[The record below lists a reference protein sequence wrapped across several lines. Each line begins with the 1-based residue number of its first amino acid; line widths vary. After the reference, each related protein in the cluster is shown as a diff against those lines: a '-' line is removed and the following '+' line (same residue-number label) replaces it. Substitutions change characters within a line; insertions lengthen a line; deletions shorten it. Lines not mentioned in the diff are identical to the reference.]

1 MAKLVSST
9 YGDALFALALEED
22 KLDTFCEEVEA
33 AREVFLQNE
42 ELLKLLNHPKVVK
55 DEKIT
60 VVENIFRGK
69 VSEEMLGFFH
79 IVVTKDRYNDIPAIF
94 DYFLRKVK
102 EYKGIGAA
110 RVTSA
115 MELSPEQK
123 AAIKDRLL
131 TITDYRSF
139 EMDYQV
145 DPSILGGLVIRID
158 DRVVDSSLKT
168 QIEKLARQLS
178 KIQLS

>member
-22 KLDTFCEEVEA
+22 KLDTFCAEVEA
-33 AREVFLQNE
+33 AREIFLQNE
-42 ELLKLLNHPKVVK
+42 ELLKLLNHPKIVK
-55 DEKIT
+55 DEKIA
-60 VVENIFRGK
+60 VVENIFRDR

-102 EYKGIGAA
+102 EYKGIGTA

-115 MELSPEQK
+115 IELSPEQK

-139 EMDYQV
+139 EMEYQV
-145 DPSILGGLVIRID
+145 DPGILGGLVIRID

-168 QIEKLARQLS
+168 QIGTLARQLS

>member
-22 KLDTFCEEVEA
+22 KLDTFCAEVET

-42 ELLKLLNHPKVVK
+42 ELLKLLNHPKIVK
-55 DEKIT
+55 DEKIA
-60 VVENIFRGK
+60 VVENIFRDR

-102 EYKGIGAA
+102 EYKGIGTA

-115 MELSPEQK
+115 IELSPEQK

-139 EMDYQV
+139 EMEYQV
-145 DPSILGGLVIRID
+145 DPGILGGLVIRID

-168 QIEKLARQLS
+168 QIGTLARQLS